1 MLGWQ
6 KNAQHLKQMGNNNHS
21 PAGHKG
27 NKRMTPSQQAKSLGH
42 RTLADVARITE
53 IKADTLRKYHSTKPV
68 LFKVICLGALQIKGE
83 SNEETN

>member
-1 MLGWQ
+1 MYLRSS
-6 KNAQHLKQMGNNNHS
+6 NS

-83 SNEETN
+83 SNEDIN